1 MKFSDIKRHLRPYV
15 MVANRRTT
23 INHAFAAAIAPC
35 DEYDEQSVKE
45 AIMVLEQ
52 DPDSSLTCVYCG
64 EPAETWDHVFATVQK
79 SVFSG
84 FGHRLGNLLPCCKP
98 CNSKKGNK
106 LWNDHIK
113 SIQMEDEERTRR
125 VKIIKD
131 YLAKYVVRDE
141 SVKSDPGYEELMK
154 IRDQVIDL
162 MKKADTIA
170 AAIRSKW

>member
-35 DEYDEQSVKE
+35 DEYDGQNVKE
-45 AIMVLEQ
+45 AIKALEQ
-52 DPDSSLTCVYCG
+52 DPNSSLTCVYCG

-106 LWNDHIK
+106 LWKDHIK
-113 SIQMEDEERTRR
+113 SVQMGDEVRIRR
-125 VKIIKD
+125 EKIIEG
-131 YLAKYVVRDE
+131 YLAKNVVRDE
-141 SVKSDPGYEELMK
+141 SVKTDPDYEELMK
-154 IRDQVIDL
+154 IRDQVLDS

-170 AAIRSKW
+170 AEIRRKW